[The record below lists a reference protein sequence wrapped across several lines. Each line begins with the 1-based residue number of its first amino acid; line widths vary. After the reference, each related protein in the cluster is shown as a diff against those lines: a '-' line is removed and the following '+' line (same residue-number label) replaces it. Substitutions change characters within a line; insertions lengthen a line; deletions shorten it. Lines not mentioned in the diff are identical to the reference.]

1 MAILCQ
7 EMLPANRKA
16 QCSTIE
22 MKEPERLED
31 HDEPIELHR
40 AGQLQRSPETMRNI
54 QLFVNNFED
63 VNLKDDFEPSTSSSL
78 ERKFPKL
85 NKYYQ
90 ASSFSIDSWSID
102 SSVTEDFEGFENIR
116 HTKKLMPSSHK
127 KTIIIASTILACT
140 IMLSIVLGLGFL
152 KPIPTQKLPRT
163 GK

>member
-63 VNLKDDFEPSTSSSL
+63 VNLKDDFESMVNVTRIL
-78 ERKFPKL
+78 MVTKFVFHFL
-85 NKYYQ
+85 GVRQ
-90 ASSFSIDSWSID
+90 
-102 SSVTEDFEGFENIR
+102 
-116 HTKKLMPSSHK
+116 
-127 KTIIIASTILACT
+127 ILLC
-140 IMLSIVLGLGFL
+140 
-152 KPIPTQKLPRT
+152 
-163 GK
+163 